1 MSPSR
6 AIQTQGC
13 ALGKLRACSGFTL
26 LEVLITLVIL
36 SVGMLALA
44 SLQVMAIRG
53 NSFGQQMTVASTVA
67 QNKLEEL
74 REVDFSA
81 VASGY
86 DTCRDDANGILYT
99 RQWTVQNDT
108 PQPDMKT
115 VRVSVTW
122 TGCEAGRSV
131 AVSTIIGRL

>member
-1 MSPSR
+1 MSPST
-6 AIQTQGC
+6 AITTQGYAMRRVH
-13 ALGKLRACSGFTL
+13 ALSGFTL

-44 SLQVMAIRG
+44 SLQVMAIKG

-74 REVDFSA
+74 RELEFDA
-81 VASGY
+81 VLTGY
-86 DTCRDDANGILYT
+86 DNCTDDANGVRYT
-99 RQWTVQNDT
+99 RHWTVQDDT

-131 AVSTIIGRL
+131 AVATIIGRL

>member
-1 MSPSR
+1 MSRSR
-6 AIQTQGC
+6 AMKTQGC
-13 ALGKLRACSGFTL
+13 ALKRVRACCAFTL

-74 REVDFSA
+74 RELDFDT
-81 VASGY
+81 VASGF
-86 DTCRDDANGILYT
+86 DSCRDESNGTLYT

-115 VRVSVTW
+115 VRVTVTW